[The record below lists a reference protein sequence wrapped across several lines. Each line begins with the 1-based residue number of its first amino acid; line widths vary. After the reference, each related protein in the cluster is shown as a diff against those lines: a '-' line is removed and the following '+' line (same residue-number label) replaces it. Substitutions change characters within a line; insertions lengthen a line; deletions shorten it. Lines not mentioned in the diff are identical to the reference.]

1 VDHNLALSALFLKGA
16 FVAKYLETQ
25 PRRVALLLSSA
36 LGDSLVFCVIAHN
49 LQRQGASVSV
59 FGDQAVL
66 LKAWLPDFE
75 VLDTPGRAALP
86 ALLAR
91 FDLVLQLHT
100 DRPFPDVM
108 DCHPNVRVLSHVP
121 NAATSAAMVTRLTE
135 VCRAEWSIDDAVRSN
150 GLRAPEGLV
159 ARRHANR
166 VVIHPTASTADKCWL
181 PSRFIQLGK
190 ALRQAGFD
198 PQFILAPHER
208 AAWAFAE
215 REGMAMPVF
224 ASLGDV
230 AAWIYESGWFI
241 GNDSGI
247 GHLASNLQIPTL
259 SLFMRRGIARTWR
272 PDFGSGKVL
281 VGGTYIPTG
290 RLKER
295 YWKYALTV
303 RAVMRA
309 FAQLR
314 AEVGESARRSE

>member
-1 VDHNLALSALFLKGA
+1 
-16 FVAKYLETQ
+16 VAKYLETQ

-49 LQRQGASVSV
+49 LQRQGALVSV

-66 LKAWLPDFE
+66 LKAWLPD
-75 VLDTPGRAALP
+75 LDVWATPSRAALP
-86 ALLAR
+86 ALLAG

-100 DRPFPDVM
+100 DRPFPDVV

-121 NAATSAAMVTRLTE
+121 NAASSDAMASRLAD
-135 VCRAEWSIDDAVRSN
+135 VCRSEWSIGDAVRSN
-150 GLRAPEGLV
+150 GVRAPEGLV
-159 ARRHANR
+159 PRRYANR
-166 VVIHPTASTADKCWL
+166 VVIHPTASTSDKCWL
-181 PSRFIQLGK
+181 PSRFIRLGK

-198 PQFILAPHER
+198 PQFVLAPHER
-208 AAWAFAE
+208 AAWAVVE
-215 REGMAMPVF
+215 REGMAMPAF
-224 ASLGDV
+224 ASLSDV

-272 PDFGSGKVL
+272 PDFGPGKVL
-281 VGGTYIPTG
+281 VGGGYIPTG

-295 YWKYALTV
+295 YWKYALSV
-303 RAVMRA
+303 SAVMKA

-314 AEVGESARRSE
+314 AEVGEPTKRNG